1 MIQVILDSPCTFNYI
16 SLFTVKKVES
26 DKKMECLFP
35 GWPVLLNF
43 AFLGNILLWTLI
55 PYMNGVCFRDIL
67 YLKKKM
73 FRLAF
78 YRYSITV
85 ILIQRIF
92 NTDII
97 HRKNI
102 KY

>member
-1 MIQVILDSPCTFNYI
+1 
-16 SLFTVKKVES
+16 
-26 DKKMECLFP
+26 
-35 GWPVLLNF
+35 
-43 AFLGNILLWTLI
+43 
-55 PYMNGVCFRDIL
+55 
-67 YLKKKM
+67 M

-92 NTDII
+92 NTDVK